1 MQEIQD
7 DRRIDTTSLEKEE
20 EDLKDVLIKSEDI
33 ENNCK
38 ITLNQNQS
46 ELKSL
51 KNEMANSE
59 RKKNVLDQQIREQ
72 ESILNSFIDNS
83 QSRARDVERK
93 RKVVVSREKAV
104 NDVARI
110 VETQMNLRQQ
120 RIDEATAKVN
130 RFKFIL
136 FYFMYISL
144 NLFPLPL
151 FSIPLSISHSQYH
164 SHTLTPPLTLPFTP
178 TLSLSPFSQKNLLR
192 IGMESLSNVL
202 TMTLKKGEQTY

>member
-192 IGMESLSNVL
+192 IGMESLSSVL